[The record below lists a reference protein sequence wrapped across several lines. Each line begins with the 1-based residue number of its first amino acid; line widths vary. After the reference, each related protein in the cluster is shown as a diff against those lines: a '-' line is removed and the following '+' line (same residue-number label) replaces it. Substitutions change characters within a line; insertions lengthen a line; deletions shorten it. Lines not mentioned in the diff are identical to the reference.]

1 MCTCFW
7 RRGEK
12 EEKEEHAENL
22 TLAISLNYGEKK
34 TKVKVGQDVKTKFD
48 LRAEKSCDDQKCYK
62 FYFRSSRSLVKNK
75 M

>member
-1 MCTCFW
+1 M
-7 RRGEK
+7 
-12 EEKEEHAENL
+12 
-22 TLAISLNYGEKK
+22 
-34 TKVKVGQDVKTKFD
+34 KVGQDVKTKFD